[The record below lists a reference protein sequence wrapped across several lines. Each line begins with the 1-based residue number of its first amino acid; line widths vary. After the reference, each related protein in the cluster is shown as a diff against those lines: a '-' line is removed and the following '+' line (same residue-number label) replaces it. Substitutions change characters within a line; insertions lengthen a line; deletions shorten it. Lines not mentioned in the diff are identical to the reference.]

1 MRREYKI
8 EIERDSRWWM
18 VNIPELCGLTQARRL
33 SEAPLMAREWIAVTT
48 GTPLADV
55 AVEVTTVKIAGM
67 GDVQQ
72 SADHL
77 IHVRE
82 QAENAAKE
90 AQKMAASFV
99 HQLRVADV
107 PVRDAAT
114 LLGLSPQRISQ
125 LDNIDGT

>member
-1 MRREYKI
+1 
-8 EIERDSRWWM
+8 M
-18 VNIPELCGLTQARRL
+18 VILPELRGLTQARRL

-55 AVEVTTVKIAGM
+55 AVEVTTVKVAGV

-72 SADHL
+72 RADQL
-77 IHVRE
+77 VHVRE
-82 QAENAAKE
+82 QAEHAAAE
-90 AQKMAASFV
+90 ALKMAARFV
-99 HQLRVADV
+99 HELRVADV

-125 LDNIDGT
+125 LDSIGS